1 MSKKPEQSTLTELA
15 KNKKLQNTFFYVSIT
30 PQIDRKS
37 KIEQYI
43 YSNSKYLITTEVPKP
58 SHRKLVYGDYGEFQK
73 WWFKR
78 KRKTRSKKHKDIVR
92 LLATC
97 PLSVDRDKKLISQP
111 SFNLE
116 NLKKLS
122 SNQISQ
128 LDGITSKKEVML

>member
-1 MSKKPEQSTLTELA
+1 MSKKSEQSTLTELT
-15 KNKKLQNTFFYVSIT
+15 KNNKLHNTYVSIT
-30 PQIDRKS
+30 PQVDQKS
-37 KIEQYI
+37 KTEQYR
-43 YSNSKYLITTEVPKP
+43 YSKTKYLITTEAPKP

-78 KRKTRSKKHKDIVR
+78 KRKTRTKKHKDIVR

-116 NLKKLS
+116 NLTKLS

-128 LDGITSKKEVML
+128 LDGITSEQEVVL